1 MNWTR
6 FLWYYIWPDE
16 YDLPAAIVCLVLS
29 IVLGISLPVVNPPQ
43 PIEFF
48 LPSFAL
54 PIMALGFAAHAAVVL
69 RGDKQFLALL
79 LTAVLVLLV
88 GHQLLGVGELIRAIA
103 RP

>member
-1 MNWTR
+1 LTR
-6 FLWYYIWPDE
+6 FLSYYIWPDE

-29 IVLGISLPVVNPPQ
+29 IVLAISLGVVNPPQ
-43 PIEFF
+43 PTEFF
-48 LPSFAL
+48 LTGFVL

-79 LTAVLVLLV
+79 LTAVLLLLV
-88 GHQLLGVGELIRAIA
+88 GHQLLGAWDLIRAIP